1 MQKYQ
6 GNSTNAPRETFI
18 GDQRHMLAY
27 INPFEEDLLRNYGGT
42 GQKGPGGVPA
52 FPPRSSRDRAGMSR
66 STSSSSGATTA
77 SSSAAQSQAASNAS
91 QGGYGAMSQ
100 AAQSNDNDRV
110 GSSAQQASAATRN
123 AAIQS
128 QAATNQAAS
137 QAATQAAASRNR
149 AREIALA
156 QPNAQAQSAMNQYGS
171 RANNPQTVSET
182 LMAQQSLRDLA
193 STSTPPIQSMTQTAQ
208 LGFAIPGAVTNDAGQ
223 QPYSMGSTTV
233 PTSQLSDLE
242 LSLEFDEDYQD
253 AKSQL
258 EAAGYV
264 VDEKGIV
271 RTTTGVALGTLSDV
285 VNVGRTTS
293 PPPTSAAGVAA
304 AAPGTVGQ
312 VVAPPGAPPGAPP
325 VIKAGPPVNQGIASV
340 GTNYGF
346 DVNQERLDK
355 YKLAGSYDATDT
367 SPEARLFRAR
377 AGGMDVAANPR
388 LDKSGKIVTA
398 EDAKYLD
405 IKDRFDGGG
414 PGRAGPSFQT
424 RAQAEAGT
432 YDDKNNFGSSFGIT
446 PTGSGRDPTGM
457 AAYIDKGGI
466 FGSLLGGLL
475 GPDTRTEE
483 EKAAAQAKAMELDV
497 GAGLGGGDG
506 TGNNTV
512 SPGTP
517 IVDPCPE
524 GYVLKDG
531 ACVLTET
538 DPLGGF
544 PSLAPPL
551 PQGPTVVGN
560 PGYTP
565 AGSGVAPRLNPYLQQ
580 MPIMAPPPGLAGAQV
595 GEAGI
600 LDLLRAANR

>member
-52 FPPRSSRDRAGMSR
+52 FRPTPTSG
-66 STSSSSGATTA
+66 STPKTTA
-77 SSSAAQSQAASNAS
+77 SSSAVKEQAASNAS
-91 QGGYGAMSQ
+91 KGGYGAMSNDR
-100 AAQSNDNDRV
+100 QSNDNDRV

-193 STSTPPIQSMTQTAQ
+193 STSTPPIQSMTKTAE
-208 LGFAIPGAVTNDAGQ
+208 LVPAIPGAVTTDAGP

-233 PTSQLSDLE
+233 PTSPLSD
-242 LSLEFDEDYQD
+242 LEFDEDYQD

-264 VDEKGIV
+264 VDENGIV
-271 RTTTGVALGTLSDV
+271 RTTTGVEIGPLSDV

-293 PPPTSAAGVAA
+293 PPPDSAAAVSA

-312 VVAPPGAPPGAPP
+312 VVVPPGAPP
-325 VIKAGPPVNQGIASV
+325 VSKAGPPVNQGIASV

-388 LDKSGKIVTA
+388 LNKSGKIVTA

-432 YDDKNNFGSSFGIT
+432 YNDKNNFGSSFGIT

-506 TGNNTV
+506 TGNNTA
-512 SPGTP
+512 SPGAPGTP

-531 ACVLTET
+531 ACVLAET

-544 PSLAPPL
+544 PSLTPRL

-565 AGSGVAPRLNPYLQQ
+565 VGGGVAPRLNPYPQQ
-580 MPIMAPPPGLAGAQV
+580 MPIMAPPPGLAGARV

>member
-18 GDQRHMLAY
+18 NDQRHMLAY

-52 FPPRSSRDRAGMSR
+52 FPP
-66 STSSSSGATTA
+66 A
-77 SSSAAQSQAASNAS
+77 SIESAMDNNYNSNQAAGTQNTNSNSNSGGGNPGDIAS
-91 QGGYGAMSQ
+91 GGYGTGNSGGNAGS
-100 AAQSNDNDRV
+100 SPPSHSTDNDDNDNEPNRPPV
-110 GSSAQQASAATRN
+110 GTGNGGGNNNNSGGGGGNNNNVGVASSIGTTATGPVVPSG
-123 AAIQS
+123 Q
-128 QAATNQAAS
+128 
-137 QAATQAAASRNR
+137 TQA
-149 AREIALA
+149 
-156 QPNAQAQSAMNQYGS
+156 QTAMDRFGS
-171 RANNPQTVSET
+171 RANDPQTVSEI

-193 STSTPPIQSMTQTAQ
+193 TPPSIQSMTQTAK
-208 LGFAIPGAVTNDAGQ
+208 LGFAIPDAVTNDASQ
-223 QPYSMGSTTV
+223 QPYSMGSLAA
-233 PTSQLSDLE
+233 PTSPLSDLE

-264 VDEKGIV
+264 VDENGIV
-271 RTTTGVALGTLSDV
+271 RTTTGKFVGPLSEV
-285 VNVGRTTS
+285 VNFGRANPGS
-293 PPPTSAAGVAA
+293 GGPAGVAA
-304 AAPGTVGQ
+304 AAPGTV
-312 VVAPPGAPPGAPP
+312 APP
-325 VIKAGPPVNQGIASV
+325 VIKSDILDAERKIA
-340 GTNYGF
+340 
-346 DVNQERLDK
+346 
-355 YKLAGSYDATDT
+355 LAGGHSYFKSSDGKFYTTDPNASKELQDALAQRSVAYT
-367 SPEARLFRAR
+367 PEA
-377 AGGMDVAANPR
+377 NP
-388 LDKSGKIVTA
+388 KA
-398 EDAKYLD
+398 FNA
-405 IKDRFDGGG
+405 DG
-414 PGRAGPSFQT
+414 
-424 RAQAEAGT
+424 
-432 YDDKNNFGSSFGIT
+432 T
-446 PTGSGRDPTGM
+446 PR
-457 AAYIDKGGI
+457 GGI
-466 FGSLLGGLL
+466 FGFANFADMFDMGGPRASGNTYSGGPLAGYGNALGMRPL
-475 GPDTRTEE
+475 GISDDDWEKTKAQQQLMKESKMGAFAQRPDFSKYPETGFPDP
-483 EKAAAQAKAMELDV
+483 AQSTGGFVGELYQ
-497 GAGLGGGDG
+497 GGGDG

-531 ACVLTET
+531 ACVLAET

>member
-52 FPPRSSRDRAGMSR
+52 FRPTPTSG
-66 STSSSSGATTA
+66 STPKTTA
-77 SSSAAQSQAASNAS
+77 SSSAVKEQAASNAS
-91 QGGYGAMSQ
+91 KGGYGAMSQ

-137 QAATQAAASRNR
+137 QAATQAAASRNP

-156 QPNAQAQSAMNQYGS
+156 QPNAQAQSAMDRFGS
-171 RANNPQTVSET
+171 RANNPQTVSEI
-182 LMAQQSLRDLA
+182 LMAQQSLRSLA
-193 STSTPPIQSMTQTAQ
+193 PPPSIQSMTKTAE
-208 LGFAIPGAVTNDAGQ
+208 LGFAIPGAVTTDAGP
-223 QPYSMGSTTV
+223 QPFNMGKLV
-233 PTSQLSDLE
+233 APTSPLSDLE

-264 VDEKGIV
+264 VDENGIV
-271 RTTTGVALGTLSDV
+271 RTTTGVEIGPLSDV

-293 PPPTSAAGVAA
+293 PPPDSAAAIAA
-304 AAPGTVGQ
+304 AAPKLDVAPGTV
-312 VVAPPGAPPGAPP
+312 APGTGAPP
-325 VIKAGPPVNQGIASV
+325 VIKAGPPVKKVTALDAERKIA
-340 GTNYGF
+340 
-346 DVNQERLDK
+346 
-355 YKLAGSYDATDT
+355 LAGGHSYFKSSDGKFYTTDPNAPKELQDALAQR
-367 SPEARLFRAR
+367 S
-377 AGGMDVAANPR
+377 VAYTPGANP
-388 LDKSGKIVTA
+388 KA
-398 EDAKYLD
+398 FNA
-405 IKDRFDGGG
+405 DG
-414 PGRAGPSFQT
+414 
-424 RAQAEAGT
+424 
-432 YDDKNNFGSSFGIT
+432 T
-446 PTGSGRDPTGM
+446 PR
-457 AAYIDKGGI
+457 GGI
-466 FGSLLGGLL
+466 FGYANIADMFDMGGPRASGNTYSGGPLAGYGNALGIRPPGLSDEDWEKTKAQQQL
-475 GPDTRTEE
+475 MRESKMGAFAQRPDFSKYPETGFPDP
-483 EKAAAQAKAMELDV
+483 AQSTD
-497 GAGLGGGDG
+497 GFGGDSYQGGGDNQG
-506 TGNNTV
+506 AA
-512 SPGTP
+512 SPGAP
-517 IVDPCPE
+517 IIDPCPE

-531 ACVLTET
+531 ACVLAET

-544 PSLAPPL
+544 PSLTPPL

-565 AGSGVAPRLNPYLQQ
+565 VGGGVAPRLNPYPQQ

>member
-52 FPPRSSRDRAGMSR
+52 FRPTPTSG
-66 STSSSSGATTA
+66 STPKTTA
-77 SSSAAQSQAASNAS
+77 SSSAVKEQAASNAS
-91 QGGYGAMSQ
+91 KGGYGAMSQ

-137 QAATQAAASRNR
+137 QAATQAAASRNP

-156 QPNAQAQSAMNQYGS
+156 QPNAQAQSAMDRFGS
-171 RANNPQTVSET
+171 RANNPQTVSEI
-182 LMAQQSLRDLA
+182 LMAQQSLRSLA
-193 STSTPPIQSMTQTAQ
+193 PPPSIQSMTKTAE
-208 LGFAIPGAVTNDAGQ
+208 LGFAIPGAVTTDAGP
-223 QPYSMGSTTV
+223 QPFSMGKLV
-233 PTSQLSDLE
+233 APTSPLSDLE

-264 VDEKGIV
+264 VDENGIV
-271 RTTTGVALGTLSDV
+271 RTTTGVEIGPLSDV

-293 PPPTSAAGVAA
+293 PPPDSAAAIAA
-304 AAPGTVGQ
+304 AAPKLDVAPGTV
-312 VVAPPGAPPGAPP
+312 APGTGAPP
-325 VIKAGPPVNQGIASV
+325 VIKAGPPVKKVTALDAERKIA
-340 GTNYGF
+340 
-346 DVNQERLDK
+346 
-355 YKLAGSYDATDT
+355 LAGGHSYFKSSDGKFYTTDPNAPKELQDALAQR
-367 SPEARLFRAR
+367 S
-377 AGGMDVAANPR
+377 VAYTPGANP
-388 LDKSGKIVTA
+388 KA
-398 EDAKYLD
+398 FNA
-405 IKDRFDGGG
+405 DG
-414 PGRAGPSFQT
+414 
-424 RAQAEAGT
+424 
-432 YDDKNNFGSSFGIT
+432 T
-446 PTGSGRDPTGM
+446 PR
-457 AAYIDKGGI
+457 GGI
-466 FGSLLGGLL
+466 FGYANIADMFDMGGPRASGNTYSGGPLAGYGNALGIRPPGLSDEDWEKTKAQQQL
-475 GPDTRTEE
+475 MRESKMGAFAQRPDFSKYPETGFPDP
-483 EKAAAQAKAMELDV
+483 AQSTD
-497 GAGLGGGDG
+497 GFGGDSYQGGGDNQG
-506 TGNNTV
+506 AA
-512 SPGTP
+512 PAPAP
-517 IVDPCPE
+517 IIDPCPE

-531 ACVLTET
+531 ACVLAET

-544 PSLAPPL
+544 PSLTPPL

-565 AGSGVAPRLNPYLQQ
+565 VGGGVAPRLNPYPQQ

>member
-18 GDQRHMLAY
+18 NDQRHMLAY

-52 FPPRSSRDRAGMSR
+52 FRPTPTSGSKPR
-66 STSSSSGATTA
+66 TTA
-77 SSSAAQSQAASNAS
+77 SSSAVKEQAASNAS
-91 QGGYGAMSQ
+91 KGGYGAMSNDR
-100 AAQSNDNDRV
+100 QSNDNDRV

-208 LGFAIPGAVTNDAGQ
+208 LGTNDAGQ

-233 PTSQLSDLE
+233 PTSQLSNLE

-264 VDEKGIV
+264 VDENGIV

-293 PPPTSAAGVAA
+293 PLLTSAAAVAA
-304 AAPGTVGQ
+304 AAPKLDVAPGTVSQ
-312 VVAPPGAPPGAPP
+312 VVAPP
-325 VIKAGPPVNQGIASV
+325 VSKAGPPVNQGIASV

-388 LDKSGKIVTA
+388 LNKSGKIVTA

-506 TGNNTV
+506 TGNNTA
-512 SPGTP
+512 SPGAPGTP

-565 AGSGVAPRLNPYLQQ
+565 IGGGVAPRLNPYPQQ
-580 MPIMAPPPGLAGAQV
+580 MPIMAPPPGLAGARV
-595 GEAGI
+595 GQAGI
-600 LDLLRAANR
+600 LDLLQASNR